1 MFDIKL
7 FQSCCKGAEFARRL
21 VKMDSLRTTLAYT
34 NSRIFS
40 KENCTLI
47 LEIERKYLHHL

>member
-7 FQSCCKGAEFARRL
+7 LQSCCKGAEFARRL
-21 VKMDSLRTTLAYT
+21 VKRDSLRTTLAYT

-47 LEIERKYLHHL
+47 LEIERKYLHRL